1 MAKFLAVEWDA
12 NEIRLVSANLRGSD
26 VIVEDA
32 SSFPFGDLA
41 IGADGG
47 EEGKNSA
54 RSLTDVLAEALQA
67 QGASRQ
73 QATALMAVPR
83 SNVEVRVLPVP
94 VVPEDELPA
103 MVRNQALR
111 QFSSIGEDWPL
122 DFVPLAGNT
131 DDEMQ
136 NVLATTISPELVSD
150 IQETC
155 LANDT
160 QATKLVLR
168 PFAAGSLVQRALGQ
182 ELPECSLIVEVLG
195 QEADLTVLHA
205 NQVVFMRTIRLP
217 NNPQVSVQ
225 SQAIVGELRR
235 TIAAAQNQMSGVA
248 IEQVVLCGNSNLQQQ
263 LQTLIPQELSLQTT
277 SVQPFEQVS
286 LSPSFR
292 DNLPEYPERY
302 AALLGMLQDEADS
315 ESHTISFLSPRKAPD
330 PPNTLGRNTWI
341 AVAIAACLLM
351 ASIVWY
357 MKLRGL
363 DNEIRDMESRSAQQ
377 QKFVTE
383 GEALSKK
390 LQEISKFTRGN
401 VVWIEELAR
410 LSDTKK
416 FPGAD
421 KAIANRVLMTS
432 RTEGGGRISMELH
445 ISENAS
451 LNWGELVAEL
461 KDPAHRVQDTGLKGD
476 KRNRDYPWLLNQ
488 TITVL
493 SEAEKR
499 KAQAAAKAQAATKES
514 SPSDAGKPA
523 TKTD

>member
-12 NEIRLVSANLRGSD
+12 NELRLIRANLRGSD
-26 VIVEDA
+26 VVVEEA

-41 IGADGG
+41 IGADENSQG
-47 EEGKNSA
+47 ENSA

-67 QGASRQ
+67 QGTNRQ

-122 DFVPLAGNT
+122 DFVPLT
-131 DDEMQ
+131 STTEDEMQ
-136 NVLATTISPELVSD
+136 NVLATTISPELVND

-160 QATKLVLR
+160 QATRLVLR
-168 PFAAGSLVQRALGQ
+168 PFATGSLVQRALGQ
-182 ELPECSLIVEVLG
+182 QLPECSLIVEVLG

-217 NNPQVSVQ
+217 SNPQNSAQ
-225 SQAIVGELRR
+225 AQAIVGELRR

-248 IEQVVLCGNSNLQQQ
+248 IEQVVLCGDSSLQQE

-277 SVQPFEQVS
+277 AIQPFEQVS

-315 ESHTISFLSPRKAPD
+315 GAHTISFLSPRQAPA
-330 PPNTLGRNTWI
+330 PPSNVGRNTWI
-341 AVAIAACLLM
+341 GVTIAACLLM

-357 MKLRGL
+357 MNLRGI
-363 DNEIRDMESRSAQQ
+363 DNKIADQAALSA
-377 QKFVTE
+377 KLERFVKE
-383 GEALSKK
+383 DKELSKK
-390 LQEISKFTRGN
+390 LEEISKFTRGN
-401 VVWIEELAR
+401 VVWLEELAR
-410 LSDTKK
+410 LSDPQK

-432 RTEGGGRISMELH
+432 RTERGGRISMELN
-445 ISENAS
+445 ISDKAS
-451 LNWGELVAEL
+451 ESWADLVKNL
-461 KDPAHRVQDTGLKGD
+461 KDPGHRVQDTGRKGD
-476 KRNRDYPWLLNQ
+476 KNNRDYPWLLNQ

-493 SEAEKR
+493 SATEKQ
-499 KAQAAAKAQAATKES
+499 KVQAAAKQT
-514 SPSDAGKPA
+514 SPSNAAKPA